1 MKNTGTIWPKV
12 RSEEIVVWN
21 FVEAFSHQRLS
32 RIKASEF
39 LRILVRLHSKIPHI
53 PLYLLSKAAL
63 KTHHGLK
70 FKLQKE
76 DRSVALTIVTLKGS
90 GKNLSLLFYF
100 LVALYVAQFT
110 TLISAS
116 VFTWLFFPYLFSVQR
131 RISALNVGSVNSF
144 SVSLIKYHDQANLY
158 NMSVWLKTP
167 EGKESII
174 AGTHG
179 IKWQAWQQEQE
190 IIIVWAG
197 SGKNYKTSKPSSV
210 TYVLQQGCTSYTSAS
225 SATNRETSA
234 PFGEHSH
241 SNHHAGPPKSWMILR
256 WDTLLITFAN
266 F

>member
-1 MKNTGTIWPKV
+1 MTTLPKRISLALSMKNTGTIWPKV

-21 FVEAFSHQRLS
+21 FFEAFSHQRLS
-32 RIKASEF
+32 WIKASEF

-116 VFTWLFFPYLFSVQR
+116 VFTWLFFSLPLFCSEKN
-131 RISALNVGSVNSF
+131 ISIECGQCQFLFCFFNKIPWSSQ
-144 SVSLIKYHDQANLY
+144 LI
-158 NMSVWLKTP
+158 
-167 EGKESII
+167 
-174 AGTHG
+174 
-179 IKWQAWQQEQE
+179 
-190 IIIVWAG
+190 
-197 SGKNYKTSKPSSV
+197 
-210 TYVLQQGCTSYTSAS
+210 
-225 SATNRETSA
+225 
-234 PFGEHSH
+234 
-241 SNHHAGPPKSWMILR
+241 
-256 WDTLLITFAN
+256 
-266 F
+266 